1 MISWKLNICFPNAV
15 KNLYINSQNCQLPKH
30 FLSLQCVPRSSIHSH
45 DTRSANKMDTIYTR
59 TQMAA
64 KCIRSQLPSL
74 LNDTPHIILNKIDTH
89 FTVVKRT
96 RVPAGSLVKMA
107 TDEDVDSG
115 RKKTLIQYIE
125 AYTWNVLSGKIHG
138 GIRNIQCKSRLRGTF
153 HRCTTTPRKIFF
165 DEGASC
171 LCFVGVEGTCIF
183 SRRYLAYLRG
193 YLRCTRVPAL
203 FLIFITACFTELWW
217 RKRGHKLVNANFVMK
232 NYISCQSNCVVSIWY
247 CVK

>member
-1 MISWKLNICFPNAV
+1 
-15 KNLYINSQNCQLPKH
+15 
-30 FLSLQCVPRSSIHSH
+30 
-45 DTRSANKMDTIYTR
+45 
-59 TQMAA
+59 MAA

-74 LNDTPHIILNKIDTH
+74 LNDTPDIILNKIDTH

-107 TDEDVDSG
+107 TDADVDSG
-115 RKKTLIQYIE
+115 RKNTVIQYIE

-183 SRRYLAYLRG
+183 HEGTWHIYEDTCAVQGCLLCFSFSLPRVSLNFGGANEATNLW
-193 YLRCTRVPAL
+193 TRIL
-203 FLIFITACFTELWW
+203 
-217 RKRGHKLVNANFVMK
+217 
-232 NYISCQSNCVVSIWY
+232 
-247 CVK
+247 